1 MRDSLSGVTS
11 IHMKETMTFKNTKHT
26 QREQRE
32 LGTMLVRQTHGEHHG
47 TLGLGTIVVERH
59 DD

>member
-1 MRDSLSGVTS
+1 
-11 IHMKETMTFKNTKHT
+11 MTFKNTKHT